1 MTEPDSAAAAMG
13 LSRHVWVPNAR
24 EVWRLATVVSQTDEL
39 VTVIDEHDGDEP
51 PPAAVTE
58 GEGAGASGDAGE
70 GAGGVGAAG
79 RPPRT
84 SDVARDATHPHDA
97 SHDLALD
104 DLAQARRERERE
116 RERSSD
122 DAPRRHLPPSR
133 ESDCP
138 RPPSRTA
145 TSRVVDRAL
154 TRREVAI
161 SLPVPPGE
169 VLTTAP
175 SLRGARARGKQITAA
190 ARAAAGRPRLSADR

>member
-84 SDVARDATHPHDA
+84 SDVARDTTHPHDA

-116 RERSSD
+116 RERD
-122 DAPRRHLPPSR
+122 LATTRRVDISR
-133 ESDCP
+133 L
-138 RPPSRTA
+138 RANRTA
-145 TSRVVDRAL
+145 RGLPRE
-154 TRREVAI
+154 RRLLASSIE
-161 SLPVPPGE
+161 
-169 VLTTAP
+169 
-175 SLRGARARGKQITAA
+175 R
-190 ARAAAGRPRLSADR
+190 